1 MANWRKHVVKILQES
16 RKGVTVTGSHDM
28 EATGKQTKIS
38 WNFNFTRIKHWYQM
52 KEALKST
59 ARRSF
64 GQCASALV
72 WEWIHLLTRHGGSYK
87 KVVFPHKL
95 FIQIKTSNKLQCK
108 KVYNLCWVALQFGFS
123 LKSPLDTRQTQS
135 VDAEL
140 EQTWNY
146 TLALVKPSQVD
157 LNVKLL
163 PLFLFNGW
171 D

>member
-1 MANWRKHVVKILQES
+1 MSMMCTLSMRQTNRKVRTATQYFRSLWRTERKHVVKILQES

-64 GQCASALV
+64 GQCASALI

-87 KVVFPHKL
+87 KVVFPHKFFL
-95 FIQIKTSNKLQCK
+95 QIKTSSKLQCK
-108 KVYNLCWVALQFGFS
+108 KVYTLWVLRYNSAW
-123 LKSPLDTRQTQS
+123 
-135 VDAEL
+135 V
-140 EQTWNY
+140 
-146 TLALVKPSQVD
+146 
-157 LNVKLL
+157 
-163 PLFLFNGW
+163 
-171 D
+171 